1 MYKQNLHLLVIIF
14 FITLNIIHSQIRQE
28 GIFKDTIIYSFS
40 FKKDF
45 VLFDDSGKDN
55 IYYRIEEVE
64 NKSLTNFFIIERINK
79 VKTNREI
86 IVLKEFLKRKE
97 NYINDRFDYTSF
109 ENKFRSNVIIFI
121 DSECLRKKYYKVTP
135 ILIVK

>member
-1 MYKQNLHLLVIIF
+1 MKTKTLILVLLISV
-14 FITLNIIHSQIRQE
+14 NSVQSQKRQE

-64 NKSLTNFFIIERINK
+64 NKSLTNFFIIERMNK

-86 IVLKEFLKRKE
+86 IVLKEFLKREE
-97 NYINDRFDYTSF
+97 NYTHNHFNYDYF
-109 ENKFRSNVIIFI
+109 INKFRNNVVIFI
-121 DSECLRKKYYKVTP
+121 DSGCLRKKYYKVTP
-135 ILIVK
+135 ILIAK